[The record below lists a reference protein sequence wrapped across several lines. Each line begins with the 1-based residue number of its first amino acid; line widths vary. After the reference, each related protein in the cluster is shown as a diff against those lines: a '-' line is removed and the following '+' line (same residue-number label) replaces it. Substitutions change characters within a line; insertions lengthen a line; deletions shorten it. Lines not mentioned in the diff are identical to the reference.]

1 MEVSE
6 DEPGEEKPRFL
17 SALNHDR
24 LSGPPAGSCSG
35 GFPSTHA
42 VTIPAVTRG
51 RSSYPLLIPTEAE
64 AGGAHL
70 ALSAGPHVGSRN
82 RNWGSGELLIRSRPC
97 AVGGYRVTAPYP
109 LPSDL
114 LQAGFLGGLLEGQV
128 GSLGR
133 WPQAVGSEVC
143 FHVWSAH
150 CPFVHS
156 ASHYCVFRAKLC
168 VCWDT
173 EFGTMISQGTGPYFR
188 APGSPGAGS

>member
-1 MEVSE
+1 M
-6 DEPGEEKPRFL
+6 
-17 SALNHDR
+17 
-24 LSGPPAGSCSG
+24 
-35 GFPSTHA
+35 
-42 VTIPAVTRG
+42 
-51 RSSYPLLIPTEAE
+51 
-64 AGGAHL
+64 
-70 ALSAGPHVGSRN
+70 
-82 RNWGSGELLIRSRPC
+82 LLIRSRPC
-97 AVGGYRVTAPYP
+97 VVGGYRVTAPYP

-173 EFGTMISQGTGPYFR
+173 EFGTMISQGTGPCFR